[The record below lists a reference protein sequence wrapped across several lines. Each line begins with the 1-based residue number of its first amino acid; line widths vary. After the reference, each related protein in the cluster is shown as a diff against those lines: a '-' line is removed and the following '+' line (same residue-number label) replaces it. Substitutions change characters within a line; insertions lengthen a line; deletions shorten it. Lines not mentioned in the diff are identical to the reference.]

1 MTEKY
6 INAKNSDN
14 IEYYN
19 DDIKSVLE
27 ETFGEIIYQ
36 EQIMQILNIT
46 GDFSLEEADMIRRY
60 MVKGEALPEI
70 ENLFIEKAKEKGIK
84 YPKAKELWNKM
95 QSSAKYCFIKAHSTS
110 WALLLYLYLKSVFS
124 MQKFY

>member
-1 MTEKY
+1 MAEKY
-6 INAKNSDN
+6 VNAKNSDN

-60 MVKGEALPEI
+60 MVKGEAFTEI
-70 ENLFIEKAKEKGIK
+70 ENLFIEKAKKKG
-84 YPKAKELWNKM
+84 
-95 QSSAKYCFIKAHSTS
+95 
-110 WALLLYLYLKSVFS
+110 
-124 MQKFY
+124 